1 MAPERTDRQLIDEAA
16 RWLARMDAGTA
27 SEAEFAAWR
36 DADPRRA
43 VAFAEVASAWRAVG
57 RLRGLDE
64 GESLADGAPGSAP
77 EAVNVG
83 RRRILGGGLAA
94 AVAIAGGGAT
104 MLLLDRGRRR
114 VRTVVG
120 ERRTVQL
127 PDGSSAELNTDSRI
141 SWSFDKVRALWLE
154 QGEVAVTVVDDAS
167 RQFLVHAGGL
177 VGRLQQG
184 RYNVRLRDNGPQ
196 FISLAGQGLIAGKTA
211 APVRLQP
218 LQTVVADRDAVRADA
233 MTGLDAQ
240 DVVAWQS
247 GEIIFRG
254 MPLGLAAAEFNRYL
268 QNKIVVDPAVASI
281 RLGGRFQVDDLP
293 SFLSSLHGSFGI
305 RVQSS
310 ERGYLLTAA

>member
-16 RWLARMDAGTA
+16 RWLARMDAGA
-27 SEAEFAAWR
+27 ADEAEFAAWR

-43 VAFAEVASAWRAVG
+43 VAFAEVASAWRGLG

-64 GESLADGAPGSAP
+64 GEGGLP
-77 EAVNVG
+77 EPAAEPANLG
-83 RRRILGGGLAA
+83 RRRLLGGGLAA

-141 SWSFDKVRALWLE
+141 SWSFDKVRSLWLE

-167 RQFLVHAGGL
+167 RLFMVHAGGL
-177 VGRLQQG
+177 VGHLQKG
-184 RYNVRLRDNGPQ
+184 RYNVRLRDTGPQ
-196 FISLAGQGLIAGKTA
+196 FISLAGQGLIAGKATA
-211 APVRLQP
+211 PPVRLQP
-218 LQTVVADRDAVRADA
+218 LQTVVADKDAARADR

-254 MPLGLAAAEFNRYL
+254 
-268 QNKIVVDPAVASI
+268 S
-281 RLGGRFQVDDLP
+281 
-293 SFLSSLHGSFGI
+293 
-305 RVQSS
+305 
-310 ERGYLLTAA
+310 